1 MYIFSE
7 NNVTRAK
14 LTRAEYAA
22 TGSDFKGYINGKPSI
37 LTGSKE
43 GGSQILMVDILTQK
57 NALQQLEE
65 LKAMALISVPQY
77 KVIKSLLRCEEKA
90 FFIEAVDF
98 IYSIFDVMPK
108 MLEQDGK
115 GDNAIAYLHYFTA
128 NSDFYITEKEV
139 IEGITQAFG
148 LASVYPSDYELGYIS
163 IAELVQAGA
172 EIDLHFTPK
181 TLGEIKAQF

>member
-1 MYIFSE
+1 MYIFSQ

-14 LTRAEYAA
+14 LTRSEYAA
-22 TGSDFKGYINGKPSI
+22 IGSDFKGKINGKPSI
-37 LTGSKE
+37 LTSGSK
-43 GGSQILMVDILTQK
+43 IIMADILTQK
-57 NALQQLEE
+57 NAFRQLDE
-65 LKAMALISVPQY
+65 LKTSELISIPQY
-77 KVIKSLLRCEEKA
+77 EVIKSLLRSSEEKA

-98 IYSIFDVMPK
+98 IYSVCNVMPK

-139 IEGITQAFG
+139 YAGATQAFG
-148 LASVYPSDYELGYIS
+148 LVSLFSSDFELGYIS

-181 TLGEIKAQF
+181 KLGEIKS

>member
-22 TGSDFKGYINGKPSI
+22 TGSHFKGYINGKPSI

-65 LKAMALISVPQY
+65 LKATALISVPQY
-77 KVIKSLLRCEEKA
+77 KAIKSLLRCEEKA

-128 NSDFYITEKEV
+128 NSDF
-139 IEGITQAFG
+139 
-148 LASVYPSDYELGYIS
+148 IS
-163 IAELVQAGA
+163 L
-172 EIDLHFTPK
+172 K
-181 TLGEIKAQF
+181 KR

>member
-1 MYIFSE
+1 MYIFSQ

-14 LTRAEYAA
+14 LTRSEYAA
-22 TGSDFKGYINGKPSI
+22 IGSDFKGKINGKPSI
-37 LTGSKE
+37 LT
-43 GGSQILMVDILTQK
+43 QK
-57 NALQQLEE
+57 NALWQLEE
-65 LKAMALISVPQY
+65 LKTAALISIPQY
-77 KVIKSLLRCEEKA
+77 EVIKSLLRRSEEKA

-98 IYSIFDVMPK
+98 IYSICNVMPK

-139 IEGITQAFG
+139 YAGATQAFG
-148 LASVYPSDYELGYIS
+148 LVSLFSSDFELGYIS

-181 TLGEIKAQF
+181 KLGEIKS

>member
-1 MYIFSE
+1 MYIFSQ

-14 LTRAEYAA
+14 LTRAEYASI
-22 TGSDFKGYINGKPSI
+22 GSDFKGNINGKPSI
-37 LTGSKE
+37 LTGAKG

-65 LKAMALISVPQY
+65 LKSATLISIPQY
-77 KVIKSLLRCEEKA
+77 EAIKSLLRRSEEKA

-98 IYSIFDVMPK
+98 IYSICNVMPK
-108 MLEQDGK
+108 MLEQDEK

-139 IEGITQAFG
+139 SKGIARAFG
-148 LASVYPSDYELGYIS
+148 LASLSSYDYELGYFS
-163 IAELVQAGA
+163 IAELVQSGA

-181 TLGEIKAQF
+181 KLGEIKS